1 MKNVILSPVIISLKV
16 ALVATI
22 IVFILGIALAFIFTR
37 YNFKGK
43 AFLETLILL
52 PMCLPPTVVGYGL
65 LLFIGKNGLGGK
77 ITTALF
83 GNTLV
88 FTWLGAA
95 IGGAIVAL
103 PLMYQSTKAAFL
115 DIDIAYI
122 ESAKSLGAKDSSI
135 FYYIIIPLAI
145 EGIVSGVILSFT
157 RALGEFGATLM
168 VAGNIPGKTQT
179 IPIAIYF
186 AVESGNKLQA
196 NILMAIVVIFSFS
209 VVFFLNRGIRLRR

>member
-1 MKNVILSPVIISLKV
+1 MILSPVIISLKV

>member
-1 MKNVILSPVIISLKV
+1 MILSPVIISLKV
-16 ALVATI
+16 ALVSTI

-43 AFLETLILL
+43 ALLETLILL

-65 LLFIGKNGLGGK
+65 LLFIGKNGLVGK
-77 ITTALF
+77 ITTSLF

-88 FTWLGAA
+88 FTWVGAA

-122 ESAKSLGAKDSSI
+122 ESAKSLGAKDGSI
-135 FYYIIIPLAI
+135 FYYIIMPLAI
-145 EGIVSGVILSFT
+145 EGIISGVILSFT